1 MICNKSI
8 ATHNNIEYIYIKSN
22 AHLIMYKYEKKYDFF
37 LFGFLSETKKSEVNV
52 NENSSL
58 DKLLGMKNKEKK

>member
-1 MICNKSI
+1 
-8 ATHNNIEYIYIKSN
+8 
-22 AHLIMYKYEKKYDFF
+22 MYKYEKKYDFF

>member
-1 MICNKSI
+1 MLRNKSI

-37 LFGFLSETKKSEVNV
+37 CLVFYLKQKRV
-52 NENSSL
+52 
-58 DKLLGMKNKEKK
+58 K